1 MTDAAICAAWDACRR
16 ARSRDPMRVAQ
27 EMDVTVLTRS
37 DFVAQKGA
45 FSMVLGYPF
54 IFLSDR
60 LSEGE
65 KKTVLAH
72 ELGHAA
78 LHRELAQREVL
89 CEFDLF
95 NMATGVEYEANVFA
109 AELLI
114 DPQEMDEC
122 LSGGMDIYSAAGALG
137 VNVNL
142 LIIKLAELNRRGG
155 HYRLPYLPDR
165 DFLGGK
171 L

>member
-1 MTDAAICAAWDACRR
+1 MTERAIEAARGWVCRAHTR
-16 ARSRDPMRVAQ
+16 NPALIAR
-27 EMDVTVLTRS
+27 EMGVTVLMRS

-54 IFLSDR
+54 VFLSDK
-60 LSEGE
+60 LGDGE
-65 KKTVLAH
+65 MKTVLAH

-95 NMATGVEYEANVFA
+95 NMATGIEYEANVFA
-109 AELLI
+109 SELLI
-114 DPQEMDEC
+114 DPQEMEDC
-122 LSGGMDIYSAAGALG
+122 LSGGMDIYSAAGALD

-142 LIIKLAELNRRGG
+142 LIIKLAELNRRGR

-165 DFLGGK
+165 DFLGG
-171 L
+171 